1 MQTDERLFRTL
12 VPYMILLA
20 SGLLAFQDRL
30 RRWVVKR
37 SGGMDSPG
45 RSEAWVVLPVF
56 AASVYGG
63 FFGAGLSIIVLAVL
77 ALVIDDTFTRLSAL
91 KQAIAFS
98 VNIAA
103 ATFFLF
109 SGRVVWPAAL
119 VMAMGA
125 LAGGV
130 LGGLLA
136 GRVHPETLRRVV
148 VVIGVAVALIYFVR
162 P

>member
-1 MQTDERLFRTL
+1 M
-12 VPYMILLA
+12 
-20 SGLLAFQDRL
+20 
-30 RRWVVKR
+30 
-37 SGGMDSPG
+37 
-45 RSEAWVVLPVF
+45 
-56 AASVYGG
+56 
-63 FFGAGLSIIVLAVL
+63 L

-119 VMAMGA
+119 VMAVA
-125 LAGGV
+125 PWPDV

-136 GRVHPETLRRVV
+136 GEPGLRRY
-148 VVIGVAVALIYFVR
+148 AAWWW
-162 P
+162 